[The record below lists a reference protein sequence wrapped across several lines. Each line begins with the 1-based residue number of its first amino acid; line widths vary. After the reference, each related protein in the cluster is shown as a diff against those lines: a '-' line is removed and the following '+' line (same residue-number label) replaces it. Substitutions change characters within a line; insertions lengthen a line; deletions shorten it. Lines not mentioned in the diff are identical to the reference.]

1 MRAEVCRKPEEYRWC
16 SYGAALGGDADSR
29 RGLAVAFGRTRW
41 TETLAC
47 DYRLLL
53 FGQGQEVEG
62 GATPRG
68 EVKARRGF
76 TREEVEEEKK
86 RGGKLPLHEALL
98 CRVRYFSAGA
108 VIGSRGYVEEMFEQ
122 HRDRFGPARETGA
135 RKMRGAGWGGLASL
149 RDLGKALQ

>member
-1 MRAEVCRKPEEYRWC
+1 M
-16 SYGAALGGDADSR
+16 
-29 RGLAVAFGRTRW
+29 
-41 TETLAC
+41 
-47 DYRLLL
+47 
-53 FGQGQEVEG
+53 EG

-76 TREEVEEEKK
+76 IREEVEAEKK

-122 HRDRFGPARETGA
+122 HRDRFGPARESGA
-135 RKMRGAGWGGLASL
+135 RKMRGAEWGELTSP
-149 RDLGKALQ
+149 RDLGDALGSYSSRTR